1 MGRFLASGGKRLSGE
16 LRVCGAKNAALPIFA
31 ASLLTDEHVRL
42 YDCPEIS
49 DADNMLEI
57 LATLGCKVQRDGNTV
72 DIDPSS
78 AESYTMPPSISK
90 RLRSSIFMLGP
101 VLGRF
106 KRAHFTYPG
115 GCEIGSRPID
125 LHLSGLAKLN
135 VLIKEEHGC
144 IECIGDDMRGSEV
157 HLDYPSVGAT
167 ENIMMAAVAA
177 KGDSIIYNAARE
189 PEIVDLQD
197 FMNKQGFHINGAGT
211 STIFVRSGCSK
222 REVEHRIIP
231 DRIVAGT
238 LLCAAAMT
246 KGEITLTNADPSHMI
261 SVLSKL
267 REAGCEI
274 NTDGDLINLRS
285 HGRPGEISIIETL
298 PYPGF
303 PTDMQSQMFALCCV
317 SSGTSIIVENVFE
330 NRFKCAPELSRM
342 GAKIT
347 MKDRTAV
354 VRGVGKLTGAVVNAK
369 DLRGGAALV
378 LAALA
383 AEGDS
388 VIYGSE
394 YIDRGYE
401 RLDLMM
407 SRLGADIRKDE
418 GNE

>member
-1 MGRFLASGGKRLSGE
+1 MGRFLVSGGKRLSGE

-197 FMNKQGFHINGAGT
+197 FMNKQGFHINGAG
-211 STIFVRSGCSK
+211 
-222 REVEHRIIP
+222 HQP
-231 DRIVAGT
+231 YLLDRVAARGRLSIV
-238 LLCAAAMT
+238 
-246 KGEITLTNADPSHMI
+246 
-261 SVLSKL
+261 
-267 REAGCEI
+267 
-274 NTDGDLINLRS
+274 
-285 HGRPGEISIIETL
+285 
-298 PYPGF
+298 
-303 PTDMQSQMFALCCV
+303 
-317 SSGTSIIVENVFE
+317 
-330 NRFKCAPELSRM
+330 
-342 GAKIT
+342 
-347 MKDRTAV
+347 
-354 VRGVGKLTGAVVNAK
+354 
-369 DLRGGAALV
+369 
-378 LAALA
+378 
-383 AEGDS
+383 
-388 VIYGSE
+388 
-394 YIDRGYE
+394 
-401 RLDLMM
+401 
-407 SRLGADIRKDE
+407 
-418 GNE
+418 